1 MHSFKSSEILIC
13 KYIICPKDAGKWGTT
28 ATCQSALITIP
39 AHQKSIAHC
48 SIQYT

>member
-28 ATCQSALITIP
+28 AVSVSTY
-39 AHQKSIAHC
+39 H
-48 SIQYT
+48 YTSPPKKYCPL